1 MIQNMQVSHTGRL
14 ICMYGRTMTP
24 RDLRFKASASIDLP
38 VVTAKTASK
47 PSVLAIAAEIGLSV
61 VSCQFMITAV
71 C

>member
-1 MIQNMQVSHTGRL
+1 
-14 ICMYGRTMTP
+14 MYGRTMTP

-38 VVTAKTASK
+38 VVTAKTASN